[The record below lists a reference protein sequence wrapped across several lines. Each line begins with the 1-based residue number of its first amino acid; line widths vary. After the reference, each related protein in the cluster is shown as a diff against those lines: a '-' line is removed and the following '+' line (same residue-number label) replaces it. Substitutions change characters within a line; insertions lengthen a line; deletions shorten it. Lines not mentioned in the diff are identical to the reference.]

1 MADKGNTYYCT
12 WKRGADAAYVGWE
25 IRRPKLLAKGETP
38 RALMDALGDVVGEHY
53 NDNEAALHFD
63 PPLSEARNPAWFAEG
78 LVEIA
83 WNAGFR
89 FRPTATTAYADGRC
103 KRCSGGLGLRTTIP
117 LEVDSLD
124 DRTDGASSPQGNGPP
139 PTSDMPGALMIVSEP
154 FLAAL
159 SENERKTFEARPVK
173 WKRTRRHQFFELM
186 PFQFVPLGAVK
197 GLEVEG
203 WRCDA
208 CDRRVFGNGSV
219 LGWGAEVACR
229 QSLPKE
235 SADFFFAGNDKDV
248 HLFCSR
254 HRWKEMAGNKW
265 ARKLLGEP
273 LVVVDQ
279 SEFEANPLLGTLD
292 EIEAFREKHGYAVP
306 FKPSPQS

>member
-1 MADKGNTYYCT
+1 MADKGNTYYCA
-12 WKRGADAAYVGWE
+12 WKHTPDGDYVGWE
-25 IRRPKLLAKGETP
+25 IRRPKLQAKAATP

-63 PPLSEARNPAWFAEG
+63 PTLSEPRDPAWFAEG

-83 WNAGFR
+83 WNASFT
-89 FRPTATTAYADGRC
+89 FRPSATTAYANGRC
-103 KRCSGGLGLRTTIP
+103 KRCGGGLGKRTVTP

-124 DRTDGASSPQGNGPP
+124 GRADGAFSAAGFEPP
-139 PTSDMPGALMIVSEP
+139 PSSEMPGGLIIVSAP
-154 FLAAL
+154 FLEAL
-159 SENERKTFEARPVK
+159 SQNERKTFEARPVR
-173 WKRTRRHQFFELM
+173 WKRTRRHQFFELA
-186 PFQFVPLGAVK
+186 PFEFVPLGAVK
-197 GLEVEG
+197 GLDIDG
-203 WRCDA
+203 GRCDV

-219 LGWGAEVACR
+219 LGWGVEVACR

-235 SADFFFAGNDKDV
+235 FPNFFFAGNDKDV
-248 HLFCSR
+248 HLFCSQR
-254 HRWKEMAGNKW
+254 RWKEMVGKKW
-265 ARKLLGEP
+265 ARKLTGER

-306 FKPSPQS
+306 FKPSPPT